1 MKVTSRCHEGVF
13 NSAHRDSRFSA
24 QACERSPRASGLTE
38 GRLKAYSRPH
48 VVFSAV
54 ILKADKYSSQN
65 PVHESINKSVI
76 YFHVDNDL
84 RLQGELAVHLC
95 SYATLEFHDSLCKLL
110 ATSALMVVV
119 FSHAMIARA
128 DFELLSNAVS
138 QLKRLSQYHSNGD
151 INFSSAISNRPVR
164 PRRIEATL
172 SSAV

>member
-1 MKVTSRCHEGVF
+1 LRKIATCKR
-13 NSAHRDSRFSA
+13 AH
-24 QACERSPRASGLTE
+24 
-38 GRLKAYSRPH
+38 GRTIKSLQPTAYG
-48 VVFSAV
+48 FSAV

-65 PVHESINKSVI
+65 PVHESINESVI
-76 YFHVDNDL
+76 YSHVDNDL

-138 QLKRLSQYHSNGD
+138 QLKRLSQCHSNED